1 MIAVVMVMMVVSP
14 GLPIARVVGLG
25 IHYLRLRID
34 HLWLCIHHLR
44 LDHDDRC
51 SVDNHRLR
59 SHHDRHRDPK
69 PNGHTE
75 IARVCREWQ
84 GQGGKT
90 EETHHT
96 TRP

>member
-1 MIAVVMVMMVVSP
+1 MIAVVMVMVVVSP

-59 SHHDRHRDPK
+59 RQ
-69 PNGHTE
+69 
-75 IARVCREWQ
+75 A
-84 GQGGKT
+84 
-90 EETHHT
+90 
-96 TRP
+96 